1 VAPDPA
7 TLFDRAASTPD
18 DLAIADASGA
28 RTWSE
33 VAGSAA
39 RSARALRDLL
49 GDDGRLAVVGANR
62 AETALVYAGAV
73 LGGVPAILVNH
84 HLAADEIGYLLRDG
98 GATAVW
104 ASPEHVEVAGL
115 AAAAAGLP
123 LLTEDGGGPWRTAL
137 DAADPSPTR
146 VDGPAPVDLI
156 YTSGTTGF
164 PKGVEVPRQPPGTI
178 ADLLGQMAAHH
189 SAGLGPHL
197 VSGPLYHSG
206 PHGSIG
212 LLLTGTPLVVPARF
226 DPAAVLAAIE
236 RHRVASSVMV
246 PTHLVRL
253 LSLPQ
258 ADRAAADV
266 SSLRRISVTG
276 AACPLPV
283 MRAMIDWF
291 GPILQQAYGAS
302 ESGPICT
309 ITSPEWLERPGSAG
323 RPVARYKVLVLDD
336 ADRPVPVG
344 DTGRLFFRDSTG
356 AGIRYRNDP
365 DKTAAAHL
373 EPGVFTLGDVGHVD
387 GEGYVFVTGRSVD
400 MVISGGVNI
409 YPAECERV
417 LREHDQVLDAVVF
430 GVPDPEMGERLVGL
444 ASVTG
449 DATAADLVAFCRDR
463 IARYKVPREV
473 HVVADVPRNAMGK
486 IDKAALARRY
496 AEGDVGLGLGTPT
509 DIGTSIDID
518 REVAR

>member
-7 TLFDRAASTPD
+7 SLYASAAATPD
-18 DLAIADASGA
+18 ELAIADARGE
-28 RTWSE
+28 RTWGD
-33 VAGSAA
+33 VAQSAA
-39 RSARALRDLL
+39 RTARALHDLL
-49 GDDGRLAVVGANR
+49 GDGGRLAVVGANR
-62 AETALVYAGAV
+62 AETAVVYAGAV

-104 ASPEHVEVAGL
+104 ASPEHVDVAGR
-115 AAAAAGLP
+115 AAAAHGLP
-123 LLTEDGGGPWRTAL
+123 LFTEEEGGPWRTAL
-137 DAADPSPTR
+137 DAADPSPTGF
-146 VDGPAPVDLI
+146 DGPAPVDLI

-178 ADLLGQMAAHH
+178 GDLLAQMATHH

-197 VSGPLYHSG
+197 VSGPMYHSG

-226 DPAAVLAAIE
+226 DPAEVLAAIE
-236 RHRVASSVMV
+236 RHHVASSVMV

-253 LSLPQ
+253 LSLPEPE
-258 ADRAAADV
+258 RRTADV
-266 SSLRRISVTG
+266 SSLRRVSVTG
-276 AACPLPV
+276 AACPVPV

-323 RPVARYKVLVLDD
+323 RPVARYEVLVLDD
-336 ADRPVPVG
+336 ADEPLPIG
-344 DTGRLFFRDSTG
+344 STGRLYFRDSTG

-387 GEGYVFVTGRSVD
+387 DDGYVFVTGRSVD

-409 YPAECERV
+409 YPAECERA

-430 GVPDPEMGERLVGL
+430 GVPDAEMGERLVGL

-449 DATAADLVAFCRDR
+449 DATAADLLAFCRDR
-463 IARYKVPREV
+463 IARYKVPREM
-473 HVVADVPRNAMGK
+473 HVVAEVPRNAMGK
-486 IDKAALARRY
+486 IDKAGLARRY
-496 AEGDVGLGLGTPT
+496 ADGDLGLG
-509 DIGTSIDID
+509 IDID
-518 REVAR
+518 HEQGVAR